1 MELNYKGIPIL
12 GFAAYSGTGKT
23 TLLIQLVPLL
33 RQRGLDIAVV
43 KHAHHDFDTDQ
54 PGKDSYELRKAGATQ
69 MLVGS
74 SRRAALIVE
83 HEHGSEPGLQDLL
96 PMLDTG
102 TINLILVEGFKSE
115 SFPKIE
121 LHRAVLGRPLR
132 CQNDPDIF
140 AVASDTSLPSVKHIP
155 VLDLNRAEEIADFII
170 TYISRRQKNVRAG
183 A

>member
-1 MELNYKGIPIL
+1 MNSMLIIGL
-12 GFAAYSGTGKT
+12 AGWSGSGKT
-23 TLLIQLVPLL
+23 TLVTKVIPCLNA
-33 RQRGLDIAVV
+33 RGLKVSTL
-43 KHAHHDFDTDQ
+43 KHAHHGFDLDQ